1 MFGARVWADTL
12 PTETIANRIVR
23 TMQRFMA
30 ETMGDGQSGKHD
42 IMTGIVKQFRR
53 PDRAMDLQ
61 RFLRS
66 GVFPWVTP

>member
-1 MFGARVWADTL
+1 
-12 PTETIANRIVR
+12 
-23 TMQRFMA
+23 MQRFMS
-30 ETMGDGQSGKHD
+30 ETIGDGQSGKHD

-61 RFLRS
+61 RFLRG